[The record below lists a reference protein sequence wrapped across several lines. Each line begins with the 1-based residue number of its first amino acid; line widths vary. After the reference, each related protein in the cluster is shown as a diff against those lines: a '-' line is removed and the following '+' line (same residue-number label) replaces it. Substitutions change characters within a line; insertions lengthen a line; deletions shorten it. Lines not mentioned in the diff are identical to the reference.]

1 MRICIAALASDRI
14 ESHMRALKDYT
25 AALINLKQL
34 LEPLENLKLFAA
46 DMEQVKEAEAE
57 IQEALASHAKALLLP
72 HDGPLTAVA
81 TTKSTS

>member
-1 MRICIAALASDRI
+1 
-14 ESHMRALKDYT
+14 MRALKDYT

-72 HDGPLTAVA
+72 RDGPLTAIA